1 MNLDDMKAKREEY
14 DGKLQTAMAEL
25 ERLRQVVL
33 RLQGARAAL
42 DEMIAAEEAE
52 EADDGTD

>member
-14 DGKLQTAMAEL
+14 DGKLQTAVAEY
-25 ERLRQVVL
+25 ERLRQAIL

-42 DEMIAAEEAE
+42 DEMIAAEEAG
-52 EADDGTD
+52 EADDGAE